1 LATTPNLALP
11 YPALTDSPNVPRD
24 IKALADNID
33 TKMQFLPVSST
44 SQIAAPFDGQIV
56 YNLTDNL
63 CYQYHASASAW
74 WKLTAYARYA
84 LTGESTTNLNEN
96 GDTLVQFP
104 TAVATDPRVTPDGS
118 FTQFTLAPGRW
129 NISASVRV
137 HDAGTTVLYL
147 GKGTTPDEGNS
158 FASGSG
164 SFLNVGVSDTIEL
177 TSTSTIV
184 CYAWRGPGSATHTEA
199 QGDGTLGGTHI
210 TFKQIL

>member
-1 LATTPNLALP
+1 
-11 YPALTDSPNVPRD
+11 LTDSPNVPRD

-44 SQIAAPFDGQIV
+44 SQIASPYNGQIV
-56 YNLTDNL
+56 FNITDGKMYFYN
-63 CYQYHASASAW
+63 ASASAW
-74 WKLTAYARYA
+74 WPLTAYARYA
-84 LTGESTTNLNEN
+84 LTGTQTTNLVEN

-104 TAVATDPRVTPDGS
+104 TAIATDPRVSVDGS

-129 NISASVRV
+129 TISASIRV
-137 HDAGTTVLYL
+137 HDASTTVLYL
-147 GKGTTPDEGNS
+147 GKGTTPNEGNS
-158 FASGSG
+158 FASASG

-184 CYAWRGPGSATHTEA
+184 CYAWRGAGAATYTEA

-210 TFKQIL
+210 TFKQTL